1 MARVFT
7 AFRIG
12 AALALAGAAGLAT
25 AAGPAVFGK
34 SRAGLWQ
41 LDGIDGSKV
50 PLRKCVA
57 DLADLARLQH
67 PGKKCGQRL
76 LRETDSSATF
86 SYECSG
92 SDFGQTRLD
101 WVTSQSFRIQTQG
114 ISGGLPFSY
123 LVQARRLGECES
135 KAKPS
140 GR

>member
-1 MARVFT
+1 MARIFT
-7 AFRIG
+7 AFRVG
-12 AALALAGAAGLAT
+12 AALALLAGGGLVT

-34 SRAGLWQ
+34 SRPGMWQ

-50 PLRKCVA
+50 PVRKCVA
-57 DLADLARLQH
+57 DLAELARLQH
-67 PGKKCGQRL
+67 PGKKCSQRL

-86 SYECSG
+86 SYQCSR

-123 LVQARRLGECES
+123 LVQARRLGECEG
-135 KAKPS
+135 KAEQR